1 MKKLYPTF
9 LVLLAVAFSF
19 SCKKEISPDLEVT
32 VVDDNN
38 VPVGQVWVKTSAPN
52 AIFGILES
60 DVIDSAQT
68 DMFGKVFFSYKNTR
82 LIDIAIYAGPNENII
97 VDSASVLLETKRKAR
112 KSTNTTEKKL
122 VYRN

>member
-9 LVLLAVAFSF
+9 FVLLAVAFSF

-38 VPVGQVWVKTSAPN
+38 APVGQVWVKTSAPN
-52 AIFGILES
+52 AVFGILES

-68 DMFGKVFFSYKNTR
+68 NMFGKVFFFYKNTR
-82 LIDIAIYAGPNENII
+82 LI
-97 VDSASVLLETKRKAR
+97 DSASVLLETKRKSR

-122 VYRN
+122 VFRN